1 MNTLK
6 LATITALI
14 FSFCNLNPSYAAGRK
29 LPAWAEVY
37 KPSTFKEM
45 PYRLMQPI
53 EFKASKKYPLIL
65 SLHGAGGRG
74 NDNKKQL
81 KNWNQQLTETSIRK
95 EFPAYVLAPQSPGLW
110 DAEQLQKIQALIK
123 TLPSVDMNRIYILGH
138 SMGGHGTFIYI
149 QLAPSYFAAAAPS
162 AGTGLKS
169 TEDFI
174 DAKVIKD
181 IPIWTSHGDKDR
193 TCPYDKVK
201 KLFVEVKK
209 LGGNMKLTSWHGGN
223 HGVSDKFIP
232 GDKNSTTEM
241 SSARCD
247 PETNFLKWLFKQKLN
262 N

>member
-1 MNTLK
+1 MHTIK
-6 LATITALI
+6 LSAIITII
-14 FSFCNLNPSYAAGRK
+14 FSFITISHCQAAGRK
-29 LPAWAEVY
+29 APAWAAVY

-45 PYRLMQPI
+45 PYRLMDPLN
-53 EFKASKKYPLIL
+53 FDSSKKYPLIL

-95 EFPAYVLAPQSPGLW
+95 DFPAYVLTPQSTGLW
-110 DAEQLQKIQALIK
+110 NGDQLKTIQELIK
-123 TLPSVDMNRIYILGH
+123 TIPSVDMNRIYVLGH

-149 QLAPSYFAAAAPS
+149 QLAPDYFAAAAPS

-169 TEDFI
+169 TEGFI

-193 TCPYDKVK
+193 TCPYDKVQ
-201 KLFVEVKK
+201 KLFVEVKS

-232 GDKNSTTEM
+232 GDKNSSTEM
-241 SSARCD
+241 SSDRCD
-247 PETNFLKWLFKQKLN
+247 PEPNFLKWLFKQKLKN
-262 N
+262 